1 MAQLGKRQLQDL
13 TKLTKKY
20 LERKA
25 KVEEL
30 ESQLKE
36 AKAAFAKVELEELPN
51 AMEAAGVDSITTDE
65 GIKVAVKDDLTM
77 SIAKKN
83 KPAAFA
89 WLRANKLGELIKNTI
104 TVALPKGTDKKAD
117 ALEKTIQE
125 NGFTPER
132 GEDVNTTSVKAAIKK
147 LIEKGE
153 DVPQDTFGI
162 HKVKKA
168 VVSL

>member
-25 KVEEL
+25 KMEEL
-30 ESQLKE
+30 EAQLKE
-36 AKAAFAKVELEELPN
+36 AKAEFAKVELEELPN
-51 AMEAAGVDSITTDE
+51 AMEAAGVDEIKTDE
-65 GIKVAVKDDLTM
+65 GIKVVVKDDLTM

-83 KPAAFA
+83 KAAAFA
-89 WLRANKLGELIKNTI
+89 WLRNNKLGELIKNTI
-104 TVALPKGTDKKAD
+104 TVALPKGTDAKAD
-117 ALEKTIQE
+117 ELETTIQE
-125 NGFTPER
+125 AGFTPER
-132 GEDVNTTSVKAAIKK
+132 SENAHTTSVKAALKK
-147 LIEKGE
+147 RIEAGE
-153 DVPQDTFGI
+153 DVPFDVFGI